1 MQGESD
7 AYPSE
12 QIALRYLPNLK
23 RLMDLIRAALRVDDL
38 PVVLGRI
45 SDSGRDDD
53 GKIWDYGDI
62 VRRIQAFYVEN
73 DNNAALVTSTDKYKY
88 SDPWHYDSI
97 GYIDLGEKFA
107 EAMVELQKRR

>member
-12 QIALRYLPNLK
+12 EIAYRYLFNLK

-38 PVVLGRI
+38 PVVIGRI
-45 SDSGRDDD
+45 SDSGKDEN
-53 GKIWDYGDI
+53 GKVWEYGDI
-62 VRRIQAFYVEN
+62 VRRIQAFYVES
-73 DNNAALVTSTDKYKY
+73 DNNAALVKSTDNYQY
-88 SDPWHYDSI
+88 SDPWHYDSK

-107 EAMVELQKRR
+107 EAVFRLQKSN